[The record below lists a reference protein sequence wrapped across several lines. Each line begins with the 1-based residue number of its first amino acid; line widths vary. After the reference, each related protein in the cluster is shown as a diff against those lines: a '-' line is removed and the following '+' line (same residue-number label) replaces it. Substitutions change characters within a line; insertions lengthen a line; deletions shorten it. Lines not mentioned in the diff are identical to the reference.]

1 MTTKLQPSNIDASL
15 NYSVNQLAANTVLD
29 NGVRVITVANSAFNK
44 ANTAQT
50 DSIAFSFLTAGM

>member
-1 MTTKLQPSNIDASL
+1 MTTKLQPTNLDPTL
-15 NYSVNQLAANTVLD
+15 NYSVNQLSANTVLD
-29 NGVRVITVANSAFNK
+29 GGVEILLVANSAYNK